1 MATTEGRQDQRSAGA
16 QWRKAGDHAGQVT
29 GRLRGRAGVAQRLR
43 RLSAEPLCRHCA
55 QNGKT
60 TAAVTPDHIIP
71 LGKGGSDDDDN
82 IQCLCGPCHDA
93 KTAIDMAG
101 MFSAAMGVDADGW
114 PTDPRHQANG
124 GTGKL
129 SKEYAERRMPTDLKP
144 SRIPLTILCG
154 PPASGKSS
162 YLREH
167 QGPNDLVIDLDAI
180 MSALSGRPEHQTS
193 KEWLTP
199 ALDQRNAMLRSLHT
213 DTTHDHAWFVIAAP
227 DPIEREQWARMLRAK
242 VVVLDTPLSEC
253 ARRIKSDPARRG
265 QEGRMLRAAADWWK
279 ANAR

>member
-1 MATTEGRQDQRSAGA
+1 MEQRRRDH
-16 QWRKAGDHAGQVT
+16 WRKAGDHEGQKT
-29 GRLRGRAGVAQRLR
+29 ARLRGRAGMAQRAR
-43 RLSAEPLCRHCA
+43 RLAAEPLCRHCA
-55 QNGKT
+55 EKGLT

-71 LGKGGSDDDDN
+71 LGKHGTDTDDN

-93 KTAIDMAG
+93 KTALDMAG
-101 MFSAAMGVDADGW
+101 MFSAAMAVDADGW

-180 MSALSGRPEHQTS
+180 MSGLSGLSEHQTS

-213 DTTHDHAWFVIAAP
+213 DTTHNRAWFIISAP
-227 DPIEREQWARMLRAK
+227 DPVERMQWARMLKAR
-242 VVVLDTPLSEC
+242 VVVLDTPLAEC
-253 ARRIKSDPARRG
+253 ARRIKADPTRKG
-265 QEGRMLRAAADWWK
+265 QEGRMLKAAAEWWK
-279 ANAR
+279 ANTR